1 MRCAGRGAG
10 ARRRRYCGDYP
21 ERTQAMTANL
31 GEICVVLFMLVTPG
45 GQLAAGEL
53 AFVQSE
59 SSPVSQ
65 SAISPPDSTQA
76 YNQRLG
82 QLARQT
88 SDQRGSSEANYRIGA
103 GDLLEV
109 SVYGAPDLDR
119 TVRVSADGSISLP
132 LIGSV
137 QATGLTSGELEGEI
151 ADLLQRK
158 YMTHPQVSV
167 FLKEM
172 QSHPVSV
179 IGAVGKP
186 GIFQIRGAESL
197 IEVLSMAQGLAE
209 DAGDSVIVTRRGGVA
224 NRAFTRSP
232 DSQEVNAGTPRGA
245 SAKPGPPLN
254 TEGEQGLRIN
264 LKDLL
269 MSADSRYNVL
279 VYPGD
284 AVKVPPAG
292 IVYVVGQVRKPG
304 GFLLKT
310 NQSLSVLQALAL
322 AEGTTSTSAGKAAR
336 IIRTEEQSGKREEIP
351 VNLSR
356 ILSGKTPDPVLQSND
371 ILFVPNSAGKT
382 AFYRGAEA
390 AVSITGGLIVYR
402 SW

>member
-1 MRCAGRGAG
+1 
-10 ARRRRYCGDYP
+10 
-21 ERTQAMTANL
+21 MTTNL
-31 GEICVVLFMLVTPG
+31 GEICVVLFMLMVPS
-45 GQLAAGEL
+45 GQHAAREIVFGQSQ
-53 AFVQSE
+53 QSE
-59 SSPVSQ
+59 RSSSSQ
-65 SAISPPDSTQA
+65 SAITPRNSTQG
-76 YNQRLG
+76 YNQRLAE
-82 QLARQT
+82 LARGTTEQ
-88 SDQRGSSEANYRIGA
+88 SASSGADYRIGA
-103 GDLLEV
+103 EDLLDV

-119 TVRVSADGSISLP
+119 TVRVSANGSISLP
-132 LIGSV
+132 LIGTV
-137 QATGLTSGELEGEI
+137 QADGLTCAELEGEI
-151 ADLLQRK
+151 ESLLQKK
-158 YMTHPQVSV
+158 YMTHPQVNV

-186 GIFQIRGAESL
+186 GVFQIRGAESL
-197 IEVLSMAQGLAE
+197 IEVLSMAQGLAD
-209 DAGDSVIVTRRGGVA
+209 DAGDSVIVIRHGGVA

-232 DSQEVNAGTPRGA
+232 DSLRVNAGNPRGA
-245 SAKPGPPLN
+245 TASPGPSLS
-254 TEGEQGLRIN
+254 EESDEGLRID

-269 MSADSRYNVL
+269 ASADPRYNVM

-310 NQSLSVLQALAL
+310 NQNLSVLQALAL

-336 IIRTEEQSGKREEIP
+336 IIRTEEQNGRREEIP
-351 VNLSR
+351 VNLPR
-356 ILSGKTPDPVLQSND
+356 ILSGKAPDPILEAKD

>member
-1 MRCAGRGAG
+1 
-10 ARRRRYCGDYP
+10 
-21 ERTQAMTANL
+21 MTTHL
-31 GEICVVLFMLVTPG
+31 GEICVVLFMLAVPS
-45 GQLAAGEL
+45 GQLAAHEF
-53 AFVQSE
+53 AFGQSE
-59 SSPVSQ
+59 SSSVSQ
-65 SAISPPDSTQA
+65 SAITPPNSTQS

-82 QLARQT
+82 QLARESTGQ
-88 SDQRGSSEANYRIGA
+88 SGSSTADYRIGA
-103 GDLLEV
+103 EDLLDV

-119 TVRVSADGSISLP
+119 TVRVSANGSISLP
-132 LIGSV
+132 LIGNV
-137 QATGLTSGELEGEI
+137 QAMGLTSGQLESEVES
-151 ADLLQRK
+151 LLQK
-158 YMTHPQVSV
+158 QYMTHPQVNV

-186 GIFQIRGAESL
+186 GVFQIRGAESL
-197 IEVLSMAQGLAE
+197 IEVLSMAQGLAD
-209 DAGDSVIVTRRGGVA
+209 DAGDSVIVMRHDGVA
-224 NRAFTRSP
+224 NSAFTRSP
-232 DSQEVNAGTPRGA
+232 DSPKVNAGTPRDV
-245 SAKPGPPLN
+245 SAKPGPPLSS
-254 TEGEQGLRIN
+254 EGNEGLRID

-269 MSADSRYNVL
+269 VSADSRYNVM

-284 AVKVPPAG
+284 EVKVPPAG

-304 GFLLKT
+304 GFLLRT

-336 IIRTEEQSGKREEIP
+336 IIRTEGQSGKREEIP
-351 VNLSR
+351 VNLNR
-356 ILSGKTPDPVLQSND
+356 ILSGKVQDPVLESKD

-382 AFYRGAEA
+382 AFYRAAEA

>member
-1 MRCAGRGAG
+1 
-10 ARRRRYCGDYP
+10 
-21 ERTQAMTANL
+21 MTTNL
-31 GEICVVLFMLVTPG
+31 GRICVVLFMLMAPS
-45 GQLAAGEL
+45 GQLAAREV
-53 AFVQSE
+53 AFGQSE
-59 SSPVSQ
+59 GSASSQ
-65 SAISPPDSTQA
+65 SAITPPNSTQG

-82 QLARQT
+82 ELARGVT
-88 SDQRGSSEANYRIGA
+88 DQSASSSADYRIGA
-103 GDLLEV
+103 EDLLDV

-119 TVRVSADGSISLP
+119 TVRVAANGSISLP
-132 LIGSV
+132 LIGNV
-137 QATGLTSGELEGEI
+137 QAAGLTCAELEGEI
-151 ADLLQRK
+151 ESLLQKK
-158 YMTHPQVSV
+158 YMTHPQVNV

-186 GIFQIRGAESL
+186 GVFQIRGAESL
-197 IEVLSMAQGLAE
+197 IEVLSMAQGLAD
-209 DAGDSVIVTRRGGVA
+209 DAGDSVIVMRHGGIA
-224 NRAFTRSP
+224 NAAFTRSP
-232 DSQEVNAGTPRGA
+232 DSLEVNAGIPRGA
-245 SAKPGPPLN
+245 SAKPGPPFSEKDD
-254 TEGEQGLRIN
+254 EGMRID

-269 MSADSRYNVL
+269 VSADPRYNVM

-284 AVKVPPAG
+284 VVKVPPAG

-310 NQSLSVLQALAL
+310 NQNLSVLQALAL

-356 ILSGKTPDPVLQSND
+356 ILSGKAPDPVLESKD

>member
-1 MRCAGRGAG
+1 
-10 ARRRRYCGDYP
+10 
-21 ERTQAMTANL
+21 MTTNHL
-31 GEICVVLFMLVTPG
+31 GEICVVLFMLVVPS
-45 GQLAAGEL
+45 GQPAAREV
-53 AFVQSE
+53 AFGQSQG
-59 SSPVSQ
+59 SSSNQ
-65 SAISPPDSTQA
+65 SAITPPNSTQG

-82 QLARQT
+82 ELARGATYQ
-88 SDQRGSSEANYRIGA
+88 SGSSAADYRIGA
-103 GDLLEV
+103 EDLLDV
-109 SVYGAPDLDR
+109 SVYGAQDLDR
-119 TVRVSADGSISLP
+119 TVRVSANGSISLP
-132 LIGSV
+132 LIGNV
-137 QATGLTSGELEGEI
+137 QAGGLTCAELEGEI
-151 ADLLQRK
+151 ESLLQKK
-158 YMTHPQVSV
+158 YMTHPQVNV

-186 GIFQIRGAESL
+186 GVFQIRGAESL
-197 IEVLSMAQGLAE
+197 IEVLSMAQGLAD
-209 DAGDSVIVTRRGGVA
+209 DAGNSVIVMRHGGFA
-224 NRAFTRSP
+224 NPAFTRSP
-232 DSQEVNAGTPRGA
+232 DSPKVNAGIPRDA
-245 SAKPGPPLN
+245 TAKPGPPLSE
-254 TEGEQGLRIN
+254 EGDEGLRID

-269 MSADSRYNVL
+269 VSADPRYNVM

-284 AVKVPPAG
+284 VVKVPPAG

-310 NQSLSVLQALAL
+310 NQNLSVLQALAL

-356 ILSGKTPDPVLQSND
+356 ILSGKAPDPVLESKD